1 MPIFSQSMAVLQRT
15 CLGLLSRDWKPVPL
29 VTIPDGAR
37 IVVVIYQADARCAA
51 IVLPDAMKWTRQL
64 EHLDRAQKIIAPIHP
79 AFTSTAIHLVLQ
91 WSKKNSSMSQS
102 EVAGAPFCI

>member
-1 MPIFSQSMAVLQRT
+1 MPIFPQSMAVAQRT

-64 EHLDRAQKIIAPIHP
+64 EHLDRRAKNNRPETS
-79 AFTSTAIHLVLQ
+79 AFTSAAIHLVLQ
-91 WSKKNSSMSQS
+91 GSKKNSSMSQS